1 MIWRTKKEI
10 IIAYLLQNYK
20 TQHKTQKHTII
31 KIVKVMELEKDSGST
46 SLHALFQGLTMRLKR
61 DDWKVV
67 VRYKEV

>member
-1 MIWRTKKEI
+1 
-10 IIAYLLQNYK
+10 
-20 TQHKTQKHTII
+20 
-31 KIVKVMELEKDSGST
+31 MELEKDSGST